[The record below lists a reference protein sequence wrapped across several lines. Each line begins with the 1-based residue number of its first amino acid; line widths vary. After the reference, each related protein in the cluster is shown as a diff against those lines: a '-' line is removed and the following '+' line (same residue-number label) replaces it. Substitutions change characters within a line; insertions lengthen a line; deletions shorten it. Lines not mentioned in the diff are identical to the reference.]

1 MRCLIIHYASII
13 NYLKNKKKYSCE
25 LNKNTKFIF
34 LLKFLVSIKS
44 CIINYKLHSPLDYNL
59 LMFLKHREGKIMKNL
74 KRIVSVLFSAILLF
88 SATTTSSV
96 AIEKLHFVIGGG
108 AGGGWDGTARG
119 TGEALTKAGF
129 LQSASFENMSGGG
142 GGKALAFMINNKP
155 ANTVLVQSTPLVLR
169 SITRHKGYVSGS
181 GTLSYKDVVPIA
193 GVIGDYGAIAVAK
206 DSPYKNFKDVVDAY
220 KANPSSIK
228 MAGGSVRG
236 SMDHLIGALAF
247 QAAGANPN
255 DVAYIPYDA
264 GGKALAGLL
273 SGETQIISTG
283 LGELMGARDQVRI
296 IGITAPDRVSDAPDA
311 PTLKEQGYDV
321 QFVNWRG
328 FFGPPGM
335 SNKDKKAIAK
345 MLGDVQKTP
354 EWEEVRARNAWVNI
368 YNPDKKFVKFLKTQ
382 TKEMTALMKKLGV
395 I

>member
-1 MRCLIIHYASII
+1 
-13 NYLKNKKKYSCE
+13 
-25 LNKNTKFIF
+25 
-34 LLKFLVSIKS
+34 
-44 CIINYKLHSPLDYNL
+44 
-59 LMFLKHREGKIMKNL
+59 MKNIKKL
-74 KRIVSVLFSAILLF
+74 VSVLFSAILLF
-88 SATTTSSV
+88 SATATNSI
-96 AIEKLHFVIGGG
+96 AMEKIHFVIGGG

-119 TGEALTKAGF
+119 TGEALTKSGM
-129 LQSASFENMSGGG
+129 LKSASFENMSGGG
-142 GGKALAFMINNKP
+142 GGKALAFMINTQPK
-155 ANTVLVQSTPLVLR
+155 NTILVQSTPLVLR
-169 SITRHKGYVSGS
+169 SITRHEGYVTGS
-181 GTLSYKDVVPIA
+181 GVLSYKDVTPIA

-220 KANPSSIK
+220 KKNPSSIK

-296 IGITAPDRVSDAPDA
+296 IGITAPSRVADAPDA

-328 FFGPPGM
+328 FFGPPNM
-335 SNKDKKAIAK
+335 SNKDKKALSA
-345 MLGDVQKTP
+345 MLGKVMKTP
-354 EWEEVRARNAWVNI
+354 EWEAVRKRNAWVNI
-368 YNPDKKFVKFLKTQ
+368 YNSDKDFVKFLDAQ
-382 TKEMTALMKKLGV
+382 TVEMTALMKKLGV

>member
-1 MRCLIIHYASII
+1 MNNI
-13 NYLKNKKKYSCE
+13 KK
-25 LNKNTKFIF
+25 
-34 LLKFLVSIKS
+34 
-44 CIINYKLHSPLDYNL
+44 
-59 LMFLKHREGKIMKNL
+59 
-74 KRIVSVLFSAILLF
+74 IVSVLFSAILLF
-88 SATTTSSV
+88 SATTTSSI
-96 AIEKLHFVIGGG
+96 AIDKIHFVIGGG

-119 TGEALTKAGF
+119 TGEALTKAGM
-129 LQSASFENMSGGG
+129 LKSASFENMSGGG
-142 GGKALAFMINNKP
+142 GGKALAFMINTKP
-155 ANTVLVQSTPLVLR
+155 TNTVLVQSTPLVLR

-206 DSPYKNFKDVVDAY
+206 NSPYKNFKDVVDAY
-220 KANPSSIK
+220 KKNPSSVK

-296 IGITAPDRVSDAPDA
+296 IGITAPSRVADAPDA

-328 FFGPPGM
+328 FFGPPNM
-335 SNKDKKAIAK
+335 SNKDKKALST
-345 MLGDVQKTP
+345 MLGKVMETP
-354 EWEEVRARNAWVNI
+354 EWEAVRKRNAWVNI
-368 YNPDKKFVKFLKTQ
+368 YNSDKDFVKFLDAQ
-382 TKEMTALMKKLGV
+382 TVEMTALMKKLGV

>member
-1 MRCLIIHYASII
+1 
-13 NYLKNKKKYSCE
+13 
-25 LNKNTKFIF
+25 
-34 LLKFLVSIKS
+34 
-44 CIINYKLHSPLDYNL
+44 
-59 LMFLKHREGKIMKNL
+59 MKNI
-74 KRIVSVLFSAILLF
+74 KKIVSVLFSAIVLF
-88 SATTTSSV
+88 SATATNSI
-96 AIEKLHFVIGGG
+96 AMDKIHFVIGGG

-119 TGEALTKAGF
+119 TGEALTKSGM
-129 LQSASFENMSGGG
+129 LKSASFENMSGGG
-142 GGKALAFMINNKP
+142 GGKALAFMINTKP
-155 ANTVLVQSTPLVLR
+155 KNTILVQSTPLVLR
-169 SITRHKGYVSGS
+169 SITRHEGYVTGS
-181 GTLSYKDVVPIA
+181 GVLSYKDVTPIA

-220 KANPSSIK
+220 KKNPSSIK

-296 IGITAPDRVSDAPDA
+296 IGITAPSRIADAPDA

-328 FFGPPGM
+328 FFGPPNM
-335 SNKDKKAIAK
+335 SNKDKKALST
-345 MLGDVQKTP
+345 MLGKVMKTP
-354 EWEEVRARNAWVNI
+354 EWEAVRKRNAWVNI
-368 YNPDKKFVKFLKTQ
+368 YNSDKDFVKFLDAQ
-382 TKEMTALMKKLGV
+382 TVEMTALMKKLGV

>member
-1 MRCLIIHYASII
+1 
-13 NYLKNKKKYSCE
+13 
-25 LNKNTKFIF
+25 
-34 LLKFLVSIKS
+34 
-44 CIINYKLHSPLDYNL
+44 
-59 LMFLKHREGKIMKNL
+59 MKNIR
-74 KRIVSVLFSAILLF
+74 KIVSVLFSAILLF
-88 SATTTSSV
+88 SATATNSI
-96 AIEKLHFVIGGG
+96 AMDKIHFIIGGG

-119 TGEALTKAGF
+119 TGEALTKSGM
-129 LQSASFENMSGGG
+129 LKSASFENMSGGG
-142 GGKALAFMINNKP
+142 GGKALAFMINTQPK
-155 ANTVLVQSTPLVLR
+155 NTVLVQSTPLVLR

-181 GTLSYKDVVPIA
+181 GVLSYKDVTPIA

-206 DSPYKNFKDVVDAY
+206 NSPYMNFKDVVDAY
-220 KANPSSIK
+220 KKDPKSIK

-296 IGITAPDRVSDAPDA
+296 IGITAPSRVADAPDA

-328 FFGPPGM
+328 FFGPPNM
-335 SNKDKKAIAK
+335 SNKDKKALST
-345 MLGDVQKTP
+345 MLGKVMKTP
-354 EWEEVRARNAWVNI
+354 EWEAVRKRNAWVNI
-368 YNPDKKFVKFLKTQ
+368 YNSDKDFVKFLEKQ
-382 TKEMTALMKKLGV
+382 TVEMTALMKKLGV

>member
-1 MRCLIIHYASII
+1 MKSIRNIISVFFA
-13 NYLKNKKKYSCE
+13 
-25 LNKNTKFIF
+25 
-34 LLKFLVSIKS
+34 
-44 CIINYKLHSPLDYNL
+44 
-59 LMFLKHREGKIMKNL
+59 
-74 KRIVSVLFSAILLF
+74 SVLLFFSTSTNSIAID
-88 SATTTSSV
+88 
-96 AIEKLHFVIGGG
+96 KLHFVIGGG

-129 LQSASFENMSGGG
+129 LKSASFENMSGGG
-142 GGKALAFMINNKP
+142 GGKALAFMINTKP
-155 ANTVLVQSTPLVLR
+155 ENTVLVQSTPLVLR
-169 SITRHKGYVSGS
+169 SITRHKGYVAGD
-181 GTLSYKDVVPIA
+181 GVLSYKDVVPIA

-206 DSPYKNFKDVVDAY
+206 DSPFKNFKDVVDAY
-220 KANPSSIK
+220 KKDPNSVK

-247 QAAGANPN
+247 QVAGANPN
-255 DVAYIPYDA
+255 DVIYVPYDA

-273 SGETQIISTG
+273 SGETQMISTG

-296 IGITAPDRVSDAPDA
+296 IGITAPERVADAPDA

-335 SNKDKKAIAK
+335 SKADKNAIAK

-354 EWEEVRARNAWVNI
+354 EWEAVRKRNAWVNI
-368 YNPDKKFVKFLKTQ
+368 YNPGDKFVSFLENQ
-382 TKEMTALMKKLGV
+382 TVEMTALMKKLGV

>member
-1 MRCLIIHYASII
+1 
-13 NYLKNKKKYSCE
+13 
-25 LNKNTKFIF
+25 
-34 LLKFLVSIKS
+34 
-44 CIINYKLHSPLDYNL
+44 
-59 LMFLKHREGKIMKNL
+59 MKNIKKL
-74 KRIVSVLFSAILLF
+74 VSVLFSVILLF
-88 SATTTSSV
+88 SATATNSI
-96 AIEKLHFVIGGG
+96 AMDKIHFVIGGG

-119 TGEALTKAGF
+119 TGEALTKSGM
-129 LQSASFENMSGGG
+129 LKSASFENMSGGG
-142 GGKALAFMINNKP
+142 GGKALAFMINTQPK
-155 ANTVLVQSTPLVLR
+155 NTVLVQSTPLVLR

-181 GTLSYKDVVPIA
+181 GVLSYKDVTPIA

-206 DSPYKNFKDVVDAY
+206 NSPYMNFKDVVDAY
-220 KANPSSIK
+220 KKDPKSIK

-296 IGITAPDRVSDAPDA
+296 IGITAPSRVADAPDA

-328 FFGPPGM
+328 FFGPPNM
-335 SNKDKKAIAK
+335 SNKDKKALSK
-345 MLGDVQKTP
+345 MLGKVMKTP
-354 EWEEVRARNAWVNI
+354 EWEAVRKRNAWVNI
-368 YNPDKKFVKFLKTQ
+368 YNSDKDFVKFLEKQ
-382 TKEMTALMKKLGV
+382 TVEMTALMKKLGV

>member
-1 MRCLIIHYASII
+1 
-13 NYLKNKKKYSCE
+13 
-25 LNKNTKFIF
+25 
-34 LLKFLVSIKS
+34 
-44 CIINYKLHSPLDYNL
+44 
-59 LMFLKHREGKIMKNL
+59 MKNIKKL
-74 KRIVSVLFSAILLF
+74 VSVLFSAILLF
-88 SATTTSSV
+88 SATATNSI
-96 AIEKLHFVIGGG
+96 AMEKIHFVIGGG

-119 TGEALTKAGF
+119 TGEALTKSGM
-129 LQSASFENMSGGG
+129 LKSASFENMSGGG
-142 GGKALAFMINNKP
+142 GGKALAFMINTQPK
-155 ANTVLVQSTPLVLR
+155 NTVLVQSTPLVLR

-206 DSPYKNFKDVVDAY
+206 NSPYKNFKDVVDAY
-220 KANPSSIK
+220 KKNPSSIK

-296 IGITAPDRVSDAPDA
+296 IGITAPSRIADAPDA

-328 FFGPPGM
+328 FFGPPNM
-335 SNKDKKAIAK
+335 SNKDKKALSA
-345 MLGDVQKTP
+345 MLGKVMKTP
-354 EWEEVRARNAWVNI
+354 EWEAVRKRNAWVNI
-368 YNPDKKFVKFLKTQ
+368 YNSDKDFVKFLDAQ
-382 TKEMTALMKKLGV
+382 TVEMTALMKKLGV

>member
-1 MRCLIIHYASII
+1 MKL
-13 NYLKNKKKYSCE
+13 
-25 LNKNTKFIF
+25 
-34 LLKFLVSIKS
+34 IKS
-44 CIINYKLHSPLDYNL
+44 FI
-59 LMFLKHREGKIMKNL
+59 
-74 KRIVSVLFSAILLF
+74 SVLFSAIILL
-88 SATTTSSV
+88 SATSSF
-96 AIEKLHFVIGGG
+96 AIDKIHFVIGGG

-119 TGEALTKAGF
+119 TGEALTKAGM
-129 LQSASFENMSGGG
+129 LKSASFENMSGGG
-142 GGKALAFMINNKP
+142 GGKALAYMINNKP

-169 SITRHKGYVSGS
+169 SITRHKGYVKGT
-181 GTLSYKDVVPIA
+181 GTLSYKDVMPIA

-206 DSPYKNFKDVVDAY
+206 ASSYNNFSDVVAAY
-220 KANPSSIK
+220 KADPSSVK

-255 DVAYIPYDA
+255 DVIYVPYDA

-283 LGELMGARDQVRI
+283 LGELMGARDQVKI
-296 IGITAPDRVSDAPDA
+296 IGITAPDRVADAPDA
-311 PTLKEQGYDV
+311 PTLKEQGFDV

-328 FFGPPGM
+328 FFGPKSM
-335 SNKDKKAIAK
+335 SGGDYYKIAK

-354 EWEEVRARNAWVNI
+354 EWEAVRKRNAWVNI
-368 YNPDKKFVKFLKTQ
+368 YNPGTKFDKFLLKQ
-382 TKEMTALMKKLGV
+382 TEEMTALMKKLGV

>member
-1 MRCLIIHYASII
+1 
-13 NYLKNKKKYSCE
+13 
-25 LNKNTKFIF
+25 
-34 LLKFLVSIKS
+34 
-44 CIINYKLHSPLDYNL
+44 
-59 LMFLKHREGKIMKNL
+59 MKNIKKL
-74 KRIVSVLFSAILLF
+74 FSVLFSAILLF

-96 AIEKLHFVIGGG
+96 AIDKLHFVIGGG

-119 TGEALTKAGF
+119 TGEALTKAGM
-129 LQSASFENMSGGG
+129 LKSASFENMSGGG
-142 GGKALAFMINNKP
+142 GGKALAYMINNKP
-155 ANTVLVQSTPLVLR
+155 AGTILVQSTPLVLR
-169 SITRHKGYVSGS
+169 SITRHEGYVTGGGS
-181 GTLSYKDVVPIA
+181 GVLSYKDVVPIA
-193 GVIGDYGAIAVAK
+193 GVIGDYGAIVVAK
-206 DSPYKNFKDVVDAY
+206 NSPFKNFKDIVDAY
-220 KANPSSIK
+220 KKDPKSVK

-247 QAAGANPN
+247 QEAGANPN
-255 DVAYIPYDA
+255 DVIYVPYDA

-273 SGETQIISTG
+273 SGETQMLSTG
-283 LGELMGARDQVRI
+283 LGEVMGARDQVRI
-296 IGITAPDRVSDAPDA
+296 IGITAPSRVSDAPDA

-335 SNKDKKAIAK
+335 SNADKSKIAK

-354 EWEEVRARNAWVNI
+354 EWEAVRARNAWVNI
-368 YNPDKKFVKFLKTQ
+368 YNPDDKFVSFLEKQ

>member
-1 MRCLIIHYASII
+1 MF
-13 NYLKNKKKYSCE
+13 NPENKYNNERETMK
-25 LNKNTKFIF
+25 L
-34 LLKFLVSIKS
+34 IKS
-44 CIINYKLHSPLDYNL
+44 
-59 LMFLKHREGKIMKNL
+59 FF
-74 KRIVSVLFSAILLF
+74 SVLFSAALLL
-88 SATTTSSV
+88 STTTVNSI

-119 TGEALTKAGF
+119 TGEALTKAGM

-142 GGKALAFMINNKP
+142 GGKALAYMINTKP
-155 ANTVLVQSTPLVLR
+155 ANTILVQSTPLVLR
-169 SITRHKGYVSGS
+169 SITRHEGYVTGGGS
-181 GTLSYKDVVPIA
+181 GVLSYKDVVPIA

-206 DSPYKNFKDVVDAY
+206 DSPFQNFKDVVAAY
-220 KANPSSIK
+220 KKDPSSVK

-247 QAAGANPN
+247 QEAGADPN
-255 DVAYIPYDA
+255 KVIYVPYDA

-296 IGITAPDRVSDAPDA
+296 VGITAPSRVSDAPDV

-345 MLGDVQKTP
+345 MLGDVQNTP
-354 EWEEVRARNAWVNI
+354 EWEAVRKRNAWVNI
-368 YNPDKKFVKFLKTQ
+368 YNPDKKFVKFLQTQ

>member
-1 MRCLIIHYASII
+1 MF
-13 NYLKNKKKYSCE
+13 NPENK
-25 LNKNTKFIF
+25 
-34 LLKFLVSIKS
+34 
-44 CIINYKLHSPLDYNL
+44 YNNE
-59 LMFLKHREGKIMKNL
+59 RKIMKL
-74 KRIVSVLFSAILLF
+74 IKSFFSVLFSAALLL
-88 SATTTSSV
+88 STTTVNSI

-119 TGEALTKAGF
+119 TGEALTKAGM

-142 GGKALAFMINNKP
+142 GGKALAYMINTKP
-155 ANTVLVQSTPLVLR
+155 ANTILVQSTPLVLR
-169 SITRHKGYVSGS
+169 SITRHEGYVTDGGS
-181 GTLSYKDVVPIA
+181 GVLSYKDVVPIA

-206 DSPYKNFKDVVDAY
+206 DSPFQNFKDVVAAY
-220 KANPSSIK
+220 KKDPSSVK

-247 QAAGANPN
+247 QEAGADPN
-255 DVAYIPYDA
+255 KVIYVPYDA

-296 IGITAPDRVSDAPDA
+296 VGITAPSRVSDAPDV

-354 EWEEVRARNAWVNI
+354 EWEAVRKRNAWVNI
-368 YNPDKKFVKFLKTQ
+368 YNPDKKFVKFLQTQ

>member
-1 MRCLIIHYASII
+1 
-13 NYLKNKKKYSCE
+13 
-25 LNKNTKFIF
+25 
-34 LLKFLVSIKS
+34 
-44 CIINYKLHSPLDYNL
+44 
-59 LMFLKHREGKIMKNL
+59 MKNL
-74 KRIVSVLFSAILLF
+74 KKIVSVLFSAILLF

-96 AIEKLHFVIGGG
+96 AIDKLHFVIGGG

-119 TGEALTKAGF
+119 TGEALTKAGM
-129 LQSASFENMSGGG
+129 LSSASFENMSGGG
-142 GGKALAFMINNKP
+142 GGKALAYMINNKP
-155 ANTVLVQSTPLVLR
+155 ANTILVQSTPLVLR
-169 SITRHKGYVSGS
+169 SITRHEGYVTGGGS
-181 GTLSYKDVVPIA
+181 GVLSYKDVVPIA

-296 IGITAPDRVSDAPDA
+296 IGITAPERVSDAPDA
-311 PTLKEQGYDV
+311 PTLKEKGYDV

-335 SNKDKKAIAK
+335 SNADRSAIAK

-354 EWEEVRARNAWVNI
+354 EWEAVRARNAWVNI

>member
-1 MRCLIIHYASII
+1 
-13 NYLKNKKKYSCE
+13 
-25 LNKNTKFIF
+25 
-34 LLKFLVSIKS
+34 
-44 CIINYKLHSPLDYNL
+44 
-59 LMFLKHREGKIMKNL
+59 MKNL

-96 AIEKLHFVIGGG
+96 AIDKLHFVIGGG

-119 TGEALTKAGF
+119 TGEALTKAGM
-129 LQSASFENMSGGG
+129 LKSASFENMSGGG
-142 GGKALAFMINNKP
+142 GGKALAYMINTKP

-169 SITRHKGYVSGS
+169 SITRHKGYVKGS
-181 GTLSYKDVVPIA
+181 GVLSYKDVKPIA

-206 DSPYKNFKDVVDAY
+206 NSPYKNFKDVVDAY
-220 KANPSSIK
+220 KANPKSIK

-247 QAAGANPN
+247 QEAGANPN
-255 DVAYIPYDA
+255 NVVYVPYDA

-273 SGETQIISTG
+273 SGETQILSTG
-283 LGELMGARDQVRI
+283 LGEVMGARDQVRI
-296 IGITAPDRVSDAPDA
+296 IGITAPDRVGDAPEV
-311 PTLKEQGYDV
+311 PTLKEQGFDV

-328 FFGPPGM
+328 FFAPKSMPSG
-335 SNKDKKAIAK
+335 DVKKIAK

-354 EWEEVRARNAWVNI
+354 EWEAVRKRNAWVNI
-368 YNPDKKFVKFLKTQ
+368 YNPGSKFDSFLKKQ
-382 TKEMTALMKKLGV
+382 TKEMTKLMKKLGV

>member
-1 MRCLIIHYASII
+1 
-13 NYLKNKKKYSCE
+13 
-25 LNKNTKFIF
+25 
-34 LLKFLVSIKS
+34 
-44 CIINYKLHSPLDYNL
+44 
-59 LMFLKHREGKIMKNL
+59 MFNNL
-74 KRIVSVLFSAILLF
+74 KKLISLVFATVLLTSIPSTSFAID
-88 SATTTSSV
+88 
-96 AIEKLHFVIGGG
+96 KLHFIIGGG

-119 TGEALTKAGF
+119 TGEALTKAGM
-129 LQSASFENMSGGG
+129 LKSASFENMSGGG
-142 GGKALAFMINNKP
+142 GGKALAYMINNKP

-169 SITRHKGYVSGS
+169 SITRHEGYVTGGGS
-181 GTLSYKDVVPIA
+181 GVLSYKDVVPIA

-206 DSPYKNFKDVVDAY
+206 DSPYKNFKDIVDAY
-220 KANPSSIK
+220 KKDPKSVK

-247 QAAGANPN
+247 QTAGANPN
-255 DVAYIPYDA
+255 DVIYVPYDA

-273 SGETQIISTG
+273 SGETQMISTG

-296 IGITAPDRVSDAPDA
+296 IGITAPERVSDAPDA

-335 SNKDKKAIAK
+335 SNSMKNEIAK
-345 MLGDVQKTP
+345 MLGDVQKTS
-354 EWEEVRARNAWVNI
+354 EWEAVRARNAWVNI
-368 YNPDKKFVKFLKTQ
+368 YNPGDDFVKFLEKQ
-382 TKEMTALMKKLGV
+382 TGEMTDLMKKLGV